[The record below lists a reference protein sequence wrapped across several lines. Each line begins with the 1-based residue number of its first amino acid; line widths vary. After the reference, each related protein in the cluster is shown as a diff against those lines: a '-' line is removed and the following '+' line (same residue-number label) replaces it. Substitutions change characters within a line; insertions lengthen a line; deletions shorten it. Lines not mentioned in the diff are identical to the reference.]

1 MPFVKNPE
9 IPLVEVKHEKEEKR
23 EEEELTCD
31 GEKHEEDN
39 QLDGIMSNV
48 FVFFCV
54 YINKVNQTLFI
65 GRCKIYNTI
74 IIIYTYILYEI

>member
-1 MPFVKNPE
+1 MPFVKNLT
-9 IPLVEVKHEKEEKR
+9 IPLVGVKHEKEEKR

-48 FVFFCV
+48 FVFFA
-54 YINKVNQTLFI
+54 YI
-65 GRCKIYNTI
+65 
-74 IIIYTYILYEI
+74 